1 MGYLPSPLLTKEG
14 DSDRILSLPPFDRF
28 APQFITVN
36 NHRTAYIRHGEGP
49 PLVLLHGYA
58 GSIWNWERQIET
70 LGRRFTLFIPDLIG
84 QGLSDKPR
92 VDYTPAFHADWLRG
106 FLDAVGIK
114 RASLI
119 GHSMGAGLA
128 LILALT
134 EPDRVGRLV
143 LISGFPRGLLDHIGH
158 SRLRR
163 LYQSRSGLLFGLGY
177 HLLGR
182 RAFRK
187 LLGGLVWDPN
197 LVTADVVERAA
208 RLRKN
213 WGKARPLWSTL
224 THIESWERDYAP
236 RLNAVAAPTLII
248 WGSDDRFVPVAAGQA
263 LHRVVPGS
271 RLSILAQAGHLP
283 MWERPDNVNRLITD
297 FLATNS

>member
-1 MGYLPSPLLTKEG
+1 MRRSSSSNSLH
-14 DSDRILSLPPFDRF
+14 LPPFDRYP
-28 APQFITVN
+28 PQTILVNQCRTV
-36 NHRTAYIRHGEGP
+36 YIRHGEGP

-58 GSIWNWERQIET
+58 GSIWNWEHQIET

-106 FLDAVGIK
+106 FLDAVGIGS
-114 RASLI
+114 ASLI

-134 EPDRVGRLV
+134 EPDRVRRLV
-143 LISGFPRGLLDHIGH
+143 LISGFPRGVLDHIGRSH
-158 SRLRR
+158 LRR
-163 LYQSRSGLLFGLGY
+163 LYQFRSGLLFGLGY

-187 LLGGLVWDPN
+187 LLGGLVWDRN
-197 LVTADVVERAA
+197 LVTADVVERAV
-208 RLRKN
+208 RLRKD

-224 THIESWERDYAP
+224 THIESWENDYAP
-236 RLNAVAAPTLII
+236 RLNAVATPTLII
-248 WGSDDRFVPVAAGQA
+248 WGSDDRFVPLAAGQT
-263 LHRVVPGS
+263 LHRMISHS

-283 MWERPDNVNRLITD
+283 MWERPDDVNRLITD
-297 FLATNS
+297 FLPSLP